1 MGLGYRA
8 EGLGLGFRVVVF
20 TGGGFF
26 RDAQLSG
33 LPWTTTTH
41 FFIGSL

>member
-26 RDAQLSG
+26 LDARL
-33 LPWTTTTH
+33 
-41 FFIGSL
+41 